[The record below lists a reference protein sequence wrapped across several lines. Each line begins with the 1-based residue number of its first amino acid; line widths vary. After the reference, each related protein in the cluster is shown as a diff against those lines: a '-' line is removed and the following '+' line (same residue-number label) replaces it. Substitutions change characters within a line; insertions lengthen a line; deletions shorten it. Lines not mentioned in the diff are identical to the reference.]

1 VTRHLYRCPL
11 RWADMDQLG
20 HVNNVTYV
28 DYLQEARVDMLR
40 AHAPVSGGEELAEG
54 VVVVK
59 HEVDYRRPLV
69 YREEPVSID
78 AWVTKVS
85 AASFTLAYEIY
96 DEDESGERT
105 VYVQARSLLAPYVF
119 TTESPRRLTDVERA
133 TLTQL
138 SDDAVGPKPRE
149 GRLSRDS
156 GTAWR
161 HRYDCHVRFSDV
173 DLYRH
178 VNNVKY
184 FEYVQEAR
192 IAMVGE
198 MVRRADVADAGLRT
212 PQWRLVVGAIDVEYS
227 RPLMLRQDPY
237 PIDSWVERVGR
248 SSFVVASE
256 ISDGE
261 QVLARARAVMVTFD
275 PETQHAVPL
284 SDAERAALTATA

>member
-1 VTRHLYRCPL
+1 
-11 RWADMDQLG
+11 MDLLG
-20 HVNNVTYV
+20 HVNNVVYV

-59 HEVDYRRPLV
+59 HEVDYLRPLV
-69 YREEPVSID
+69 YRETPVCID

-96 DEDESGERT
+96 DEDAAGERT
-105 VYVQARSLLAPYVF
+105 LYVQARSLLAPYVF
-119 TTESPRRLTDVERA
+119 ATESPRRLSDVERA
-133 TLTQL
+133 TLAQL
-138 SDDAVGPKPRE
+138 SDDATGPKPRE
-149 GRLSRDS
+149 GRLPRDS

-178 VNNVKY
+178 VNNVTY

-192 IAMVGE
+192 IAMVSE
-198 MVRRADVADAGLRT
+198 LARRAEDAGSGLRT
-212 PQWRLVVGAIDVEYS
+212 PQWRLVVAAIDVEYAK
-227 RPLMLRQDPY
+227 PLMLRQDPY
-237 PIDSWVERVGR
+237 PIDSWIERVGR

-275 PETQHAVPL
+275 PESQTSVRL
-284 SDAERAALTATA
+284 TDAERSALSGS

>member
-1 VTRHLYRCPL
+1 
-11 RWADMDQLG
+11 
-20 HVNNVTYV
+20 
-28 DYLQEARVDMLR
+28 MLR

-69 YREEPVSID
+69 HRETPVRIES
-78 AWVTKVS
+78 WVTKVS

-119 TTESPRRLTDVERA
+119 TTESPRRLTDTERA
-133 TLTQL
+133 TLAQL

-149 GRLSRDS
+149 GRLARDS

-192 IAMVGE
+192 ISMVGE
-198 MVRRADVADAGLRT
+198 LAGRADASSSGSGSGSGSGLE
-212 PQWRLVVGAIDVEYS
+212 PPAWRLVVGAIDVEYS
-227 RPLMLRQDPY
+227 KPLMLRADPY
-237 PIDSWVERVGR
+237 PIDSWVEGVGR

-256 ISDGE
+256 ISDGT

-275 PETQHAVPL
+275 PETQQSVPL
-284 SDAERAALTATA
+284 SDAERAALGEAAGLSARPAP

>member
-1 VTRHLYRCPL
+1 
-11 RWADMDQLG
+11 MDQLG

-69 YREEPVSID
+69 YREAPVCIET
-78 AWVTKVS
+78 WVTKVS

-96 DEDESGERT
+96 DEDAAGERT

-119 TTESPRRLTDVERA
+119 TTESPRRLTDGERE
-133 TLTQL
+133 TLAQL
-138 SDDAVGPKPRE
+138 RDDAVGPKPRE
-149 GRLSRDS
+149 GRLPRDS

-173 DLYRH
+173 DIYRH

-198 MVRRADVADAGLRT
+198 MARRADAAGTGLEA
-212 PQWRLVVGAIDVEYS
+212 PEWRLVVGAIDVEYS
-227 RPLMLRQDPY
+227 RPLMLRADPY

-275 PETQHAVPL
+275 ADSQQSVPL
-284 SDAERAALTATA
+284 TEAERRALSEPAATEVSGRRAP